1 MQSADVFSMLKMEE
15 LYLKTVK
22 IKFASLEKSGDI
34 MVDQEK
40 SLGYP
45 ILPDCRLL
53 DIKTPCVPQRI
64 TFNLRNTENVS
75 FHIKIVEKNQ
85 VLTKRGQDSY
95 AYNGPLP
102 KMVKIE
108 SETLEIGLRLK
119 QNYYSDQDKSAN
131 CINYPNM
138 RFQSFKDCDEYFI
151 TEEMKKFNVMP
162 YWATDDKTKITKSK
176 YDLNVFSQQLCM
188 C

>member
-1 MQSADVFSMLKMEE
+1 MLKMEE

-22 IKFASLEKSGDI
+22 IRVKREEETGEFKIDMDKSFRH
-34 MVDQEK
+34 
-40 SLGYP
+40 P

-53 DIKTPCVPQRI
+53 DINTTLIPKRI
-64 TFNLRNTENVS
+64 TFNLFNMENVS
-75 FHIKIVEKNQ
+75 FHINIVEKNQ

-95 AYNGPLP
+95 AYNGPFP
-102 KMVKIE
+102 KMDKPK
-108 SETLEIGLRLK
+108 SEKLRIGLRIK
-119 QNYYSDQDKSAN
+119 QNHYSDQDKSAN

-151 TEEMKKFNVMP
+151 TEEMKKFDVMP
-162 YWATDDKTKITKSK
+162 YWATDDKTKITRSK
-176 YDLNVFSQQLCM
+176 YDFNVFSHKLCM